1 MGRTLHAPR
10 RCGSPHETHTA
21 PFRDAARAGL
31 GVHDA
36 LLCALICLDKLPKHV
51 AEKYEVWCAIVRA
64 SGPQGLRTIK
74 SFHDEKLSGNLA
86 GLRSSRLNQQWR
98 VIYRVEASIVTA
110 FVEKIS
116 PHDYRP

>member
-1 MGRTLHAPR
+1 MSLILLPTQLKPSVYTGFRE
-10 RCGSPHETHTA
+10 GSGSDP
-21 PFRDAARAGL
+21 P
-31 GVHDA
+31 
-36 LLCALICLDKLPKHV
+36 CLICLDKLPKHV